1 MIYIYIVVLEP
12 SMLQA
17 KFPWNLSTGS
27 GEEDFWEIFTI
38 YGPGG
43 YLGHVTWII
52 YIHIDYPI
60 L

>member
-27 GEEDFWEIFTI
+27 GEDFWEIFTI
-38 YGPGG
+38 YGPG
-43 YLGHVTWII
+43 GHVTWII